1 MTTYGYPHV
10 DTPPNMTSLQNMSAR
25 PRTEV
30 MRRVPSLFESWV
42 VFSDAT
48 VDRALRGPER
58 AAAEA
63 YWSTLSLTGAVLLHA
78 HTQDLAL
85 LTKPKPCK
93 NTLLEYNVVLRA
105 RGLLLLAES
114 PMMEELY
121 HPQGNLFLCADP
133 RIVRLAL

>member
-1 MTTYGYPHV
+1 MSTHAHPRADMV
-10 DTPPNMTSLQNMSAR
+10 PNMTSLQNMSAR

-30 MRRVPSLFESWV
+30 MRRIPPLFESWV
-42 VFSDAT
+42 VFSDAA
-48 VDRALRGPER
+48 VDKALRGPAR
-58 AAAEA
+58 AAAET

-78 HTQDLAL
+78 HTQDLAN

-114 PMMEELY
+114 PMVEELY

-133 RIVRLAL
+133 RIVGLAL